1 MGEHSNFKYIKKF
14 AELWRQVGTFFYG
27 IYLVLFC
34 ICTHILLHRPSS
46 RGNTVLLVTVVAL
59 FTLST
64 VLTVLNLVLGT
75 AEIDEIASIP
85 YQKVQDAAFI
95 VYTINNSIADGLVI
109 YRCYVVWNRDWHVI
123 VLPIM
128 LLIASTVFGLD
139 FTLAA
144 SPFFALTLATNL
156 LVTLL
161 TGKSHSRS
169 LEINAK

>member
-1 MGEHSNFKYIKKF
+1 MVSAYWYDISQ
-14 AELWRQVGTFFYG
+14 LWVGTFFYG
-27 IYLVLFC
+27 IHLVLFC
-34 ICTHILLHRPSS
+34 ICMHILLHRPSS
-46 RGNTVLLVTVVAL
+46 RGNTVLLVTAIVL

-75 AEIDEIASIP
+75 AEIDEMASIP
-85 YQKVQDAAFI
+85 YQKVQDTAFI
-95 VYTINNSIADGLVI
+95 VYAINNSIADGLVI
-109 YRCYVVWNRDWHVI
+109 YRCYVVWNNDWRVI
-123 VLPIM
+123 VLPIT

-156 LVTLL
+156 LVTIL
-161 TGKSHSRS
+161 TGKSHSWS